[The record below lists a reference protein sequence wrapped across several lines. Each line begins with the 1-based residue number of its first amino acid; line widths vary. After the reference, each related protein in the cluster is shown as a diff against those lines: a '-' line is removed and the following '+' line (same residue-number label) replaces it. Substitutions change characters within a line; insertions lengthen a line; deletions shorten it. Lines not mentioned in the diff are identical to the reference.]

1 MQHDFSEPFATP
13 KNIRQH
19 PETQV
24 SCTDDNGIMDYFVVS
39 IISKRKCK
47 STFLKK

>member
-1 MQHDFSEPFATP
+1 MQHDFVDPFGTP

-19 PETQV
+19 PETGV

-39 IISKRKCK
+39 TISRKNYEVK
-47 STFLKK
+47 IG